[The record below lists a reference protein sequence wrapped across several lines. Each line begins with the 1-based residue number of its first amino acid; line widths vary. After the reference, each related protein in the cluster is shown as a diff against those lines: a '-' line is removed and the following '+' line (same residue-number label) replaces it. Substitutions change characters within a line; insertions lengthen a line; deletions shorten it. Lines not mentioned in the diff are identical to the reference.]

1 MATQI
6 TFPIVT
12 GKSTTAI
19 AVDATTSG
27 PIRIPSW
34 APDIASMSTTTIH
47 GQSFGWYATTAL
59 GAPSKFNPGSVY
71 TKRSFNMKTG
81 ARMAAGDEITI
92 IYNAV
97 GELVR
102 T

>member
-6 TFPIVT
+6 TFPMAAAA
-12 GKSTTAI
+12 TTAAI
-19 AVDATTSG
+19 ETDATTSG

-34 APDIASMSTTTIH
+34 APDIASMAATTVH
-47 GQSFGWYATTAL
+47 GQSFGWFATTAMV
-59 GAPSKFNPGSVY
+59 PIRFNPGSVY

-81 ARMAAGDEITI
+81 HAMLVGEDITI